1 VSDRVFDNAFFKAI
15 LPGFDREVTRAR
27 HGQPPDETRV
37 LPLAALTLT
46 QIAAVSLGLR
56 EGPCCV
62 ASMLGLNILLVALV
76 FFLATYMPGWVAALV
91 VGAVLLLIDGFSP
104 IVKKPERVAAKPIAL
119 TEILTAAANAA
130 VAIGIKKVLE
140 RGLERV
146 LNRSVSRRPSLV
158 EARDP
163 KSDVTWVP

>member
-1 VSDRVFDNAFFKAI
+1 MSA
-15 LPGFDREVTRAR
+15 
-27 HGQPPDETRV
+27 
-37 LPLAALTLT
+37 
-46 QIAAVSLGLR
+46 
-56 EGPCCV
+56 V

-91 VGAVLLLIDGFSP
+91 VGAVLLLIGGIDGFSP

>member
-1 VSDRVFDNAFFKAI
+1 
-15 LPGFDREVTRAR
+15 
-27 HGQPPDETRV
+27 
-37 LPLAALTLT
+37 
-46 QIAAVSLGLR
+46 
-56 EGPCCV
+56 
-62 ASMLGLNILLVALV
+62 MLGLNILLVALV

-91 VGAVLLLIDGFSP
+91 VGAVLLLIGGIDGFSP

-146 LNRSVSRRPSLV
+146 NRSVSRRPSLV
-158 EARDP
+158 EAHDP